1 MSSHFSGRPA
11 SRRPAGRRSS
21 RRREAAAAPWQ
32 DEDSPLLTD
41 DLLLVD
47 EVPPQRPPAQNG
59 PVPASR
65 LSAAG
70 DVPHTGQRN
79 RAARR
84 KDGPA
89 LHGARPHAE
98 ADHGL
103 YNARDRR
110 RPDAPK
116 DAQSDAWK
124 DARSHARKEARPD
137 NAQRTAPRDA
147 HPADRGQPRQPAFS
161 PWREQD
167 LLLPLPNRRMA
178 AELDQLGAALAR
190 VRPLGAVHARSLPED
205 VARLS
210 RLLTVERAG
219 LHQPYWASPALTS
232 AYLYYFLP
240 WNVLRQMR
248 LLAAMPLPDPRT
260 WVEQGQRP
268 VLLDL
273 GSGPLSLPL
282 ALWLARPEWR
292 TVPLEVVALDN
303 SPQPLELGRALFQA
317 LGDLLHEPVW
327 TVRTVRAPLGQAA
340 RQLARLRGGRQG
352 HGTGDDGCRGS
363 ALWLV
368 SAANVLNE
376 LLSGGASGRAGRR
389 HAADDD
395 LEEYD
400 LPDEAGGARDDGLSS
415 RADSLMA
422 QRLESLMDLF
432 EDIFEVGAGDT
443 LPPSLLVVEPGTRL
457 GGATVMRLR
466 SAALDRGLV
475 PLAPCTHG
483 ADCPLERG
491 RSGRGWC
498 HFTFDCSGAPSWL
511 TQLAGAAGLEKA
523 SLSLAPL
530 LLSPGAETLQDTL
543 DSERQGGLP
552 RVMLRVLSAPFAVP
566 GLPGRARYACGVGGL
581 ALLAQADALTS
592 GGLLEAVVPQRPL
605 FDRRSGALL
614 LGKDMPVR
622 EPAAGERSVVP
633 ERRGTEQRRPEH
645 SEPRAM
651 RHGGHGASSA
661 GREAADGGRPQE
673 RPARGDRPEKRR
685 APVTGRPAVR
695 RGGRS

>member
-1 MSSHFSGRPA
+1 MSSHFSCRPA
-11 SRRPAGRRSS
+11 SRRPAGRRFS

-59 PVPASR
+59 PDPADD
-65 LSAAG
+65 A
-70 DVPHTGQRN
+70 PHTGQRN
-79 RAARR
+79 MAARR

-98 ADHGL
+98 ADYGL
-103 YNARDRR
+103 HNARDRR
-110 RPDAPK
+110 RPDAR
-116 DAQSDAWK
+116 K
-124 DARSHARKEARPD
+124 DAR
-137 NAQRTAPRDA
+137 RTAPRDA
-147 HPADRGQPRQPAFS
+147 HHADRGQPRQPAFS

-167 LLLPLPNRRMA
+167 RLLPLPDRRMA

-273 GSGPLSLPL
+273 GAGPLSLPL

-292 TVPLEVVALDN
+292 AVPLEVVALDN
-303 SPQPLELGRALFQA
+303 SPQPLELGRALFQT
-317 LGDLLHEPVW
+317 LGELLHEPVW

-389 HAADDD
+389 HAADDGP
-395 LEEYD
+395 EAYD
-400 LPDEAGGARDDGLSS
+400 LPDGTGSARDAGLSS
-415 RADSLMA
+415 RADNLMS

-432 EDIFEVGAGDT
+432 EDIFEVGAGET
-443 LPPSLLVVEPGTRL
+443 LPPSLMVVEPGTRL

-475 PLAPCTHG
+475 PMAPCTHG

-530 LLSPGAETLQDTL
+530 LLSPGAETLQDAL
-543 DSERQGGLP
+543 DSGRQGGLP

-592 GGLLEAVVPQRPL
+592 GGLLQAVVPERPL

-614 LGKDMPVR
+614 LGKDMPMR
-622 EPAAGERSVVP
+622 KPSSGERPVVP
-633 ERRGTEQRRPEH
+633 ERREQW
-645 SEPRAM
+645 AM
-651 RHGGHGASSA
+651 RHGGHGAA
-661 GREAADGGRPQE
+661 PVGREAADGSRPQE
-673 RPARGDRPEKRR
+673 RPARRESPEKRR
-685 APVTGRPAVR
+685 VPVTGRPAVR
-695 RGGRS
+695 LGGRS